1 MAESYKTMAPET
13 ARKIKVVMTD
23 IDGTLTSGEG
33 PKPGESRFGPK
44 VAEAVRRL
52 EENGIMV
59 GFVSGRNIPDLEHYA
74 GELNA
79 SGPLIA
85 ENGALAK
92 MRSGG
97 ELIELG
103 FRRDVVTVALDKLNR
118 LFPGAIESGQWNN
131 TRQVDLIIIL
141 HGVSG
146 DEIRQHLDDTDLL
159 DSGYVFHLT
168 PKGATKGKTL
178 LRILDNE
185 QLSSLS
191 PDEVLVM
198 GDAPTDLS
206 LFQCFTLGVQVINPA
221 IPVANQAI
229 LREAAR
235 YTSESCCDEG
245 FAEVANYI
253 LELRNG
259 RQ

>member
-1 MAESYKTMAPET
+1 
-13 ARKIKVVMTD
+13 MTD

-33 PKPGESRFGPK
+33 LKPGESRFRPK
-44 VAEAVRRL
+44 VAEVIRRL

-59 GFVSGRNIPDLEHYA
+59 GFASGRNIPDLERYA
-74 GELNA
+74 RELNA

-92 MRSGG
+92 ITPGG
-97 ELIELG
+97 ELIDLG
-103 FRRDVVTVALDKLNR
+103 FRRDAVTAALEKLNR

-131 TRQVDLIIIL
+131 TRQVDLIILL
-141 HGVSG
+141 HGVSEG
-146 DEIRQHLDDTDLL
+146 EIRKHLDDTDLL

-178 LRILDNE
+178 LRILGNTGMD
-185 QLSSLS
+185 SLS

-198 GDAPTDLS
+198 GDALTDLS
-206 LFQCFTLGVQVINPA
+206 LFQCFTLGVVVVNPA
-221 IPVANQAI
+221 IPPANQAI

-235 YTSESCCDEG
+235 YTSESCCEEG